1 MSNPSKNKGSRF
13 EREIADYLR
22 SLDIQVDRTRVGWAD
37 DRGDIH
43 GIPGVVI
50 ECKNHK
56 TMDLAQWIRELDNEM
71 HNADAG
77 MGCVVHK
84 RRGTT
89 DASQHYATLRFG
101 TFIQLLREAGYVIPS
116 NTQ

>member
-1 MSNPSKNKGSRF
+1 MSTPSKRKGDRF
-13 EREIADYLR
+13 EREIADHLR
-22 SLDIQVDRTRVGWAD
+22 SLGIMVDRTRVGWTD

-56 TMDLAQWIRELDNEM
+56 TLDLAQWIRELDDEIS
-71 HNADAG
+71 NANARV
-77 MGCVVHK
+77 GCVVHK

-89 DASQHYATLRFG
+89 NASDHYATMRFS
-101 TFIQLLREAGYVIPS
+101 TFIQLLREAGYAKPS
-116 NTQ
+116 DTE

>member
-1 MSNPSKNKGSRF
+1 MPHPNKNKGDRF
-13 EREIADYLR
+13 EREITEYLR
-22 SLDIQVDRTRVGWAD
+22 TLQIMVDRTRVGWTD

-56 TMDLAQWIRELDNEM
+56 TLDLSGWVAELVNEM
-71 HNADAG
+71 DNAGAR

-89 DASQHYATLRFG
+89 NAHNHYATLPFG
-101 TFIQLLREAGYVIPS
+101 LFIQLLKEAGYVRS
-116 NTQ
+116 E

>member
-1 MSNPSKNKGSRF
+1 MPHPNKRRGDRF

-22 SLDIQVDRTRVGWAD
+22 SMGIMVDRTRVGWTD

-43 GIPGVVI
+43 GIPGVVL

-56 TMDLAQWIRELDNEM
+56 TLDLSGWVAELAHEMD
-71 HNADAG
+71 NAGAR

-89 DASQHYATLRFG
+89 DADKHYATLPFG
-101 TFIQLLREAGYVIPS
+101 LFIQLLREAGYAKPS
-116 NTQ
+116 NPE

>member
-1 MSNPSKNKGSRF
+1 MPHPNKNKGDRF
-13 EREIADYLR
+13 EREIAEYLR
-22 SLDIQVDRTRVGWAD
+22 TLQIMVDRTRVGWAD

-56 TMDLAQWIRELDNEM
+56 ALDLSGWVAELVNEM
-71 HNADAG
+71 DNAGAR

-89 DASQHYATLRFG
+89 NAHNHYATLPFG
-101 TFIQLLREAGYVIPS
+101 LFVQLLTEAGYVKSS
-116 NTQ
+116 NGE